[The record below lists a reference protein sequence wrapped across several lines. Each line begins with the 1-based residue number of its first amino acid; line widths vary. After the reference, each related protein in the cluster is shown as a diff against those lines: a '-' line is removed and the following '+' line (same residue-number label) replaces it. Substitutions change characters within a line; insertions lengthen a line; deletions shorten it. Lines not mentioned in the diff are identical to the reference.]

1 MGNQFKLA
9 LLKPCWRKPGEE
21 GFSLMELTVVVAVL
35 STLSALALPVYDCF
49 QRRAKSVAAQQAIIG
64 IKSECQRNYA
74 SGIPAIFTYSA
85 LKNYE
90 IRSSGGNSCADGVIS
105 AVPDD
110 IALYPTYFYTFD
122 SGELSYEFR
131 GKKGTS
137 FVECDQMICNKITQ
151 DEKVAVAK
159 IKEVA
164 KAKGEEV
171 VVAKSSN
178 SSDIEQVISMQGFS
192 PVKVK
197 KASCNTYKSFWRDLV
212 PGELLQHGNPSMVLD
227 GNPETRW
234 ICDYN
239 GHITVDLGSK
249 QLIDS
254 INIFNPGFT
263 SSVLNNTSSG
273 NRYQANYVRIFVD
286 GNVVAEGFQKAGVKE
301 QWDINDVQGRE
312 ITYETIRKPHNESCL
327 ILNGSCPGGA
337 EAHTNYWTEVG
348 QISINGAKNDNK
360 EQSDYK
366 MIYKPGCPLGF
377 QQLQGYVNSQN

>member
-1 MGNQFKLA
+1 MRNQLKLA

-74 SGIPAIFTYSA
+74 SGISATFTSSA

-90 IRSSGGNSCADGVIS
+90 IRSSGGNSCSDGVIS

-159 IKEVA
+159 IKEEAQSVLAASKNQDCKTVLTGGSKLTGGTSITGCKPLGEGSTLGKGSVLGEGSVIAGKTIQFLASTSEIAQSFKTPVKSPTKCNGEADYDSGLSLTHCKCKSDGANAYRYVA
-164 KAKGEEV
+164 LTEEMDGKQSVFNMNPQLGGAEPTRVVLLCGNTKNNEV
-171 VVAKSSN
+171 VDQFSSPYDVGTN
-178 SSDIEQVISMQGFS
+178 NRKNFS
-192 PVKVK
+192 
-197 KASCNTYKSFWRDLV
+197 
-212 PGELLQHGNPSMVLD
+212 
-227 GNPETRW
+227 
-234 ICDYN
+234 
-239 GHITVDLGSK
+239 
-249 QLIDS
+249 DS
-254 INIFNPGFT
+254 INRGERPSFGT
-263 SSVLNNTSSG
+263 H
-273 NRYQANYVRIFVD
+273 A
-286 GNVVAEGFQKAGVKE
+286 A
-301 QWDINDVQGRE
+301 RE
-312 ITYETIRKPHNESCL
+312 DWLENGGKYGITY
-327 ILNGSCPGGA
+327 
-337 EAHTNYWTEVG
+337 
-348 QISINGAKNDNK
+348 
-360 EQSDYK
+360 
-366 MIYKPGCPLGF
+366 GF
-377 QQLQGYVNSQN
+377 D